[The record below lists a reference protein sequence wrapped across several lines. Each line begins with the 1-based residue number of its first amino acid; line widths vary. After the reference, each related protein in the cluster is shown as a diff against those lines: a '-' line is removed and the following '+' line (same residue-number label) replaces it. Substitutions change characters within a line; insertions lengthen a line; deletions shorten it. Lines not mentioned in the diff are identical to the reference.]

1 MGLHIE
7 LHKWDEAFM
16 LAKQNPELEPQ
27 IYLPYAD
34 WLSANDRFDE
44 AQEAYKKANRPD
56 LSLRIVEFLT
66 YNAVTEKRYQ
76 DAA

>member
-1 MGLHIE
+1 MIH
-7 LHKWDEAFM
+7 
-16 LAKQNPELEPQ
+16 
-27 IYLPYAD
+27 LPYAD

-66 YNAVTEKRYQ
+66 NNAIVEKRYQ

>member
-1 MGLHIE
+1 M
-7 LHKWDEAFM
+7 
-16 LAKQNPELEPQ
+16 

-44 AQEAYKKANRPD
+44 AQEAYKKAGRPD

-66 YNAVTEKRYQ
+66 HNAVVEKRFS
-76 DAA
+76 DAAQYYWMLAAESLQLIKEVGQKATK